1 MLGVRLDEELEKRL
15 AAVAK
20 KTGRSKSYIARKA
33 IEEKIEDLEDIAL
46 AMERLENSEGRI
58 SLKELKRDLGL
69 ED

>member
-1 MLGVRLDEELEKRL
+1 MLGVRLDEQLEKRL

-33 IEEKIEDLEDIAL
+33 IEEKIEDLEDIAM
-46 AMERLENSEGRI
+46 AMERLENSEGRVSFEEVI
-58 SLKELKRDLGL
+58 RNAGL